1 VDPGFPE
8 RRFAS
13 LSLSEVCT
21 RYGAAVVAA
30 PYQPS
35 AHEENDVGLDVLYR
49 IRYGSFVRAIFVQ
62 YKVSQF
68 MTQIR
73 DGDCFDFH
81 REPYFRFGLPR
92 GKGRPHF
99 GQHNRLVALRELGYN
114 AHYCAPMFFLRDQL
128 GRNYARSELL
138 EQSFFGDPSAIG
150 TIYDDDEHHVSYGAG
165 GRRWAFHS
173 EVRDL
178 GRASTWQEVL
188 DGAEPREIDESA
200 LDDLAETLRE
210 ALARAS
216 DEGVAGPPP
225 PRPANPFA
233 ADDELATVREVSGL
247 TKDYLGAALLLLPD
261 DREQAVR
268 RTRGGGGDET
278 PGRRLLEERQ
288 GAHAP
293 ERR

>member
-1 VDPGFPE
+1 MDPGFPE

-13 LSLSEVCT
+13 LSLSEVRT

-35 AHEENDVGLDVLYR
+35 AHEDDDVGFDVLYR

-68 MTQIR
+68 MTNRR

-81 REPYFRFGLPR
+81 RDPYFRFGLLR
-92 GKGRPHF
+92 GKDRPHF
-99 GQHNRLVALRELGYN
+99 EQHNRLVALRELGCS
-114 AHYCAPMFFLRDQL
+114 AHYCAPMFFLHDQL
-128 GRNYARSELL
+128 GRYYARSELL

-150 TIYDDDEHHVSYGAG
+150 TIYDDDEPHVSFGAG

-178 GRASTWQEVL
+178 GRASTWHEVL
-188 DGAEPREIDESA
+188 DGAAPRDIDESG
-200 LDDLAETLRE
+200 LDDLADILRE

-225 PRPANPFA
+225 PRPANRFA
-233 ADDELATVREVSGL
+233 ADDELATVREVSRL

-261 DREQAVR
+261 DGEQAGKQR
-268 RTRGGGGDET
+268 KLNKPYSPDSPDRS
-278 PGRRLLEERQ
+278 P
-288 GAHAP
+288 
-293 ERR
+293 